1 MIISFRDDRAKLL
14 LDGVVPKSMPM
25 ALAKVARR
33 KLEMINAAKRL
44 SDLKTPPGNELHA
57 LSADR
62 AGQYSIRINR
72 QYRVCFRWQ
81 EDGVYDVEIVDYH

>member
-1 MIISFRDDRAKLL
+1 MIMSFRDDRARLL
-14 LDGVVPKSMPM
+14 LDGIVPKSIPIG
-25 ALAKVARR
+25 LAKVVRR
-33 KLEMINAAKRL
+33 KLEMINAAKQV
-44 SDLKTPPGNELHA
+44 SDLKSPPGNELHA
-57 LSADR
+57 LSADW

>member
-62 AGQYSIRINR
+62 AGQ
-72 QYRVCFRWQ
+72 
-81 EDGVYDVEIVDYH
+81 